1 MIHIYSFNKD
11 KLIVISDKE
20 KDKIT
25 KKYGHRYEI
34 INSFKDKQSI
44 LHYRLKLERQ
54 SPTFNVIED
63 YFVKKFHSQETKLKM
78 SQAKIG
84 IKRPDDVKNKIA
96 ESRKGVGNF
105 SGKKH
110 STLSTRRISHKM
122 SGKKQVDGKKLIYN
136 PSTDTE
142 KRVADIIN
150 LPDGF
155 RKGRDPEV
163 IDTMLY
169 GLFRSRNSK

>member
-11 KLIVISDKE
+11 KLIVISDKA

-25 KKYGHRYEI
+25 KKYGHKFEI
-34 INSFKDKQSI
+34 LNSFKDKQSI
-44 LHYRLKLERQ
+44 IHYRDRLERQ
-54 SPTFNVIED
+54 SPTFNIVED
-63 YFVKKFHSQETKLKM
+63 YYVKKVNSPEARLKM
-78 SQAKIG
+78 SLAKRG
-84 IKRPDDVKNKIA
+84 IKRPDKVKEKISA
-96 ESRKGVGNF
+96 SRKGVGNF
-105 SGKKH
+105 AGKKH
-110 STLSTRRISHKM
+110 STLSKRRISHKM
-122 SGKKQVDGKKLIYN
+122 LGKKQVEGKKLIYN

-142 KRVADIIN
+142 KRVTDIIN

-163 IDTMLY
+163 IEQMHY

>member
-96 ESRKGVGNF
+96 ESRKGVGNL

-110 STLSTRRISHKM
+110 STLSKRRISHKM
-122 SGKKQVDGKKLIYN
+122 SGKKQVEGKKLIYN

>member
-25 KKYGHRYEI
+25 KKYGYRYEI

-44 LHYRLKLERQ
+44 LHYRMKLEKQ
-54 SPTFNVIED
+54 SPTFNIIED
-63 YFVKKFHSQETKLKM
+63 YFVKKFHSQESKLKM
-78 SQAKIG
+78 SQSKIG
-84 IKRPDDVKNKIA
+84 TKRPDKVKAKIS

-105 SGKKH
+105 SGKK
-110 STLSTRRISHKM
+110 
-122 SGKKQVDGKKLIYN
+122 QVEGKKLIYN

-142 KRVADIIN
+142 KRVVDIIN

-169 GLFRSRNSK
+169 GLSRSRNSK